1 MKLSMLTYDLARPWT
16 LTKLIEVAR
25 ACGYAGIEFRAE
37 EGHQHSVELDRTKA
51 ERRRIRE
58 QLEDAYLEA
67 VGIGTGCRFDST
79 EPSERKANVE
89 HARRYVELA
98 ADVGAHRIRVF
109 GDDLKAAT
117 NREDCIRY
125 VGESL
130 RAVAEF
136 AQPLGVDV
144 LLEMHGQF
152 NYWGFTRA
160 AVEAAGHP
168 RVALVY
174 NCDVRDLV
182 AGSVATTYARV
193 RGLIRHVHMHTFYD
207 GFPYPE
213 LLSLLAADGYTGY
226 LSSEI
231 EGIENPTREQY
242 FAMYAA
248 LFRAWAGQ
256 PFWPGGV

>member
-1 MKLSMLTYDLARPWT
+1 MQCRHCRAEVTLPFIDLGTAPPSNAYLTAAALAAPETYYPLRVRTCANCWLVQT
-16 LTKLIEVAR
+16 ED
-25 ACGYAGIEFRAE
+25 YAGR
-37 EGHQHSVELDRTKA
+37 GELFASDY
-51 ERRRIRE
+51 
-58 QLEDAYLEA
+58 AY
-67 VGIGTGCRFDST
+67 FSSYST
-79 EPSERKANVE
+79 SWLE

-109 GDDLKAAT
+109 GDDLKATAR
-117 NREDCIRY
+117 REDCTRY

-152 NYWGFTRA
+152 NYWGFARA

-182 AGSVATTYARV
+182 AGSVAATYARV

-213 LLSLLAADGYTGY
+213 LLSLLAADGYAGY

-248 LFRAWAGQ
+248 LFRAWACQ
-256 PFWPGGV
+256 PFFPGAA